1 MTLNRLIEP
10 SSELAMSDWVAR
22 SALSDI
28 LKEDFRR
35 LNEDRLYRKLWTA
48 PWPTG
53 PNLGQPLWPAS
64 RWHPGR
70 ERDQP
75 PAIPRD
81 TAF

>member
-1 MTLNRLIEP
+1 MTLNRLIES

-35 LNEDRLYRKLWTA
+35 LNEDRLYRKYGRA

-53 PNLGQPLWPAS
+53 PNGSVRMAGVSMAS
-64 RWHPGR
+64 RKG
-70 ERDQP
+70 
-75 PAIPRD
+75 
-81 TAF
+81 T